1 MKICPICRKKYKTEK
16 ICPDCGLTLVDEGFS
31 LMTIREEGHKEE
43 EAYKI
48 LKYGLLREKWKVKRT
63 VRKIQEGRYGGFLG
77 EIYEAESV
85 EFGSIASCIIQ
96 SIDLHPYAAAEMR
109 EEWMFELMDKS
120 QGKTNLFTIYD
131 FDILRRKVL
140 IRTENLTSLQEYL
153 KMQKNIS
160 DKQLKKLVIKMG
172 IDICKG
178 LEECENEKIKHG
190 TFGID
195 DIFVNKSGIFKLN
208 WLTSWLGYR
217 MDIEWATIASDY
229 EWIAYKAPEAMIW
242 GEKEDYCSDIYSLG
256 ITMYQ
261 LLNDGNLPF
270 MSGGED
276 IDEVVY
282 ETIEKRKNGEEILPP
297 RNGQKELWKI
307 IQKATRLK
315 KEDRYQSASEMR
327 ADLEELQLRKKI
339 KTVNSLKIE
348 QMKNEIGVLKQDILE
363 LKNLEK
369 EIQQLNFNSV
379 LNCNVVGNTIFFG
392 RYPQDEDGGVKP
404 IEWTVMKTE
413 KNKMLLLS
421 KYVLDTQPYNKK
433 DEKVTWEIS
442 DIRRWLNSNF
452 YTTAFNNMEQGKI
465 ADTLVKTE
473 NNPKYRTIGG
483 NDTEDKV
490 FLLSVEEVEEN
501 FQNEEERRAKTTAYA
516 EKSVICSNEKYAY
529 WVLRTMGDY
538 NCRVVGVRM
547 EGDLMMDG
555 IEVSNV
561 AFGVRPALW
570 INL

>member
-16 ICPDCGLTLVDEGFS
+16 MCPDCGLLLVDEKLDS
-31 LMTIREEGHKEE
+31 MKIREECHKQA

-48 LKYGLLREKWKVKRT
+48 LKYGFLWEKWKAKRT
-63 VRKIQEGRYGGFLG
+63 VRKIQEGRYGDFLG

-96 SIDLHPYAAAEMR
+96 SIDLHPYAAEEMR

-131 FDILRRKVL
+131 FDILRRRVL
-140 IRTENLTSLQEYL
+140 IRTENLASLQECL

-178 LEECENEKIKHG
+178 LEECANEKIVHG
-190 TFGID
+190 RFGID

-217 MDIEWATIASDY
+217 LDLGCGTRVSDLEWTVYI
-229 EWIAYKAPEAMIW
+229 APEAMIW
-242 GEKEDYCSDIYSLG
+242 GEKVDYCSDIYGLG
-256 ITMYQ
+256 LVMYQ
-261 LLNDGNLPF
+261 LLNDGKIPF
-270 MSGGED
+270 VSDMENY
-276 IDEVVY
+276 DE
-282 ETIEKRKNGEEILPP
+282 IEEAIVRRADGEEIMPP
-297 RNGQKELWKI
+297 KHENGELWHI
-307 IQKATRLK
+307 IQKTCQFK

-369 EIQQLNFNSV
+369 ETRQLNSNSV

-392 RYPQDEDGGVKP
+392 RYPQDKDGREKP
-404 IEWTVMKTE
+404 IEWTVIKTE
-413 KNKMLLLS
+413 KNRMLLLS
-421 KYVLDTQPYNKK
+421 KYVLAAQPYNKN
-433 DEKVTWEIS
+433 DEKVTWETS

-452 YTTAFNNMEQGKI
+452 YTAAFNNMEQGKI

-516 EKSVICSNEKYAY
+516 EKSVIRSNEKYAY
-529 WVLRTMGDY
+529 WVLRTMGNYD
-538 NCRVVGVRM
+538 NKVVGVHIQ
-547 EGDLMMDG
+547 GDLMMAG
-555 IEVSNV
+555 IEVSNG